1 MCGKL
6 GRRYGYIRSPLRVYF
21 AGLFQLLLPWKI
33 AMNPRSLFAHAA
45 SAALVCAMLLPVAAQ
60 AQTKTLKVVP
70 HSNITILD
78 PIWTTAFV
86 TRNHGYMIYDTLF
99 GTDLE
104 GKVKPQ
110 MVETWSASKDNKV
123 WTFTLRDGLEFHDG
137 KPVTSEDVVASLKRW
152 SSRDSFGGV
161 MLKSL
166 DSYETP
172 NAKTF
177 IVKFK
182 QPFGVM
188 LEALGKPSSNVP
200 FIMPARIAATPGSEQ
215 IKENIGSGPYKFV
228 SAEYKPG
235 EKLVYVKNE
244 KYKPRAEAPNGTTGG
259 KNVYLDRVE
268 WIIIRDPQ
276 TQYNA
281 LLAGEVDI
289 IEQPAFEQ
297 YASLKAAKDVQIV
310 DAQPAGLQYIFRF
323 NHLHAPFNNV
333 KIRQAAMVAMGQEA
347 FLKTQVG
354 APGMYKFC
362 KSMFP
367 CGTPYASDNTG
378 IYTGMANPV
387 KAKQMLADA
396 GYKGEPIVLMRPTDL
411 ASIAKLPLVAKQQL
425 EAAGFKV
432 DMQQSDWATLLARRA
447 KKDAPDKGG
456 WNAFMTAWTAGD
468 IQNPLTMAML
478 NASGDKGWFGWQDDK
493 VIEDL
498 KVKFAQASTEAEKK
512 KLAEQLQLRAIE
524 TASHVHLGQYN
535 NPAALRTNI
544 TGLVPGGAQVY
555 WNIKKN

>member
-1 MCGKL
+1 MK
-6 GRRYGYIRSPLRVYF
+6 R
-21 AGLFQLLLPWKI
+21 
-33 AMNPRSLFAHAA
+33 RSLVALAA
-45 SAALVCAMLLPVAAQ
+45 SAALVSSLMLPAVAQ
-60 AQTKTLKVVP
+60 AQAKTLKVVP

-78 PIWTTAFV
+78 PVWTTAFV

-110 MVETWSASKDNKV
+110 MVDTWTASKDNKV
-123 WTFTLRDGLEFHDG
+123 WTFTLREGLEFHDG

-152 SSRDSFGGV
+152 ASRDSFGGV
-161 MLKSL
+161 MAKSL
-166 DSYETP
+166 ASYETP

-177 IVKFK
+177 VIKFN

-228 SAEYKPG
+228 TAEYKPG
-235 EKLVYVKNE
+235 EKLVYVKND
-244 KYKPRAEAPNGTTGG
+244 KYKPRSEAPNGTTGG

-276 TQYNA
+276 TQFNA
-281 LLAGEVDI
+281 LIAGEVDL

-323 NHLHAPFNNV
+323 NHLHAPFDNV

-362 KSMFP
+362 KSIFP
-367 CGTPYASDNTG
+367 CGTPYASDNAG
-378 IYTGMANPV
+378 IYTGMANPA
-387 KAKQMLADA
+387 KAKQMLAEA
-396 GYKGEPIVLMRPTDL
+396 GYKGEPVVLMRPTDL

-432 DMQQSDWATLLARRA
+432 DMQQSDWSTLLARRA
-447 KKDAPDKGG
+447 K
-456 WNAFMTAWTAGD
+456 
-468 IQNPLTMAML
+468 
-478 NASGDKGWFGWQDDK
+478 
-493 VIEDL
+493 
-498 KVKFAQASTEAEKK
+498 
-512 KLAEQLQLRAIE
+512 
-524 TASHVHLGQYN
+524 
-535 NPAALRTNI
+535 
-544 TGLVPGGAQVY
+544 
-555 WNIKKN
+555 

>member
-1 MCGKL
+1 MK
-6 GRRYGYIRSPLRVYF
+6 
-21 AGLFQLLLPWKI
+21 
-33 AMNPRSLFAHAA
+33 NRSL
-45 SAALVCAMLLPVAAQ
+45 SVLTGALVLVLGLALPHAVLAQ
-60 AQTKTLKVVP
+60 GKTLKVVP
-70 HSNITILD
+70 HANITILD
-78 PIWTTAFV
+78 PVWTTAFV

-99 GTDLE
+99 GTDLD

-110 MVETWSASKDNKV
+110 MVDTFSASKDNKV

-137 KPVTSEDVVASLKRW
+137 KAVTSEDVVASLKRW
-152 SSRDSFGGV
+152 ASRDSFGGV
-161 MLKSL
+161 MAKSL

-177 IVKFK
+177 VLKFK

-228 SAEYKPG
+228 AAEYKPG
-235 EKLVYVKNE
+235 EKLVYVKND
-244 KYKPRAEAPNGTTGG
+244 KYKPRSEVPNGTTGG

-276 TQYNA
+276 TQFNA
-281 LLAGEVDI
+281 LIAGEVDI

-323 NHLHAPFNNV
+323 NHLHAPFDNV

-354 APGMYKFC
+354 APGMYKYC
-362 KSMFP
+362 KSIFP

-378 IYTGMANPV
+378 IYTGMANPA

-425 EAAGFKV
+425 EAGGFKV

-478 NASGDKGWFGWQDDK
+478 NATGDKGWFGWQDDK
-493 VIEDL
+493 VIEEL

-524 TASHVHLGQYN
+524 TASHVQLGQYN
-535 NPAALRTNI
+535 NPAALRSNI
-544 TGLVPGGAQVY
+544 SGLVPGGAQVY

>member
-1 MCGKL
+1 MQRRSLITMVALAAALLAPLAVQAQGKT
-6 GRRYGYIRSPLRVYF
+6 LRVV
-21 AGLFQLLLPWKI
+21 P
-33 AMNPRSLFAHAA
+33 
-45 SAALVCAMLLPVAAQ
+45 Q
-60 AQTKTLKVVP
+60 A
-70 HSNITILD
+70 NITILD
-78 PIWTTAFV
+78 PIWTTAYV

-104 GKVKPQ
+104 GKIKPQ
-110 MVETWSASKDNKV
+110 MVDKWSVSKDHLS
-123 WTFTLRDGLEFHDG
+123 WTFSLRDGLEFHDG

-152 SSRDSFGGV
+152 ASRDSFGGV
-161 MLKSL
+161 LAKSVEAY
-166 DSYETP
+166 STP
-172 NAKTF
+172 DTKTF
-177 IVKFK
+177 VIKLK

-215 IKENIGSGPYKFV
+215 IKEYIGSGPYKFV
-228 SAEYKPG
+228 AAEYKPG
-235 EKLVYVKNE
+235 EKLVYVKND
-244 KYKPRAEAPNGTTGG
+244 KYRPRAEPPNGTTGG
-259 KNVYLDRVE
+259 KPVYVDRVE
-268 WIIIRDPQ
+268 WAIIRDPQ
-276 TQYNA
+276 TQFNA
-281 LLAGEVDI
+281 LVAGEVDI
-289 IEQPAFEQ
+289 VEQPTFEQ

-323 NHLHAPFNNV
+323 NHLHAPFDNV
-333 KIRQAAMVAMGQEA
+333 KIRQAAMVALGQEA

-354 APGMYKFC
+354 TPGLYKFC

-367 CGTPYASDNTG
+367 CGTPFASDNTG
-378 IYTGMANPV
+378 IYTGTANPQ
-387 KAKQMLADA
+387 KAAQMLKEA
-396 GYKGEPIVLMRPTDL
+396 GYNGQPVVLMRPTDL
-411 ASIAKLPLVAKQQL
+411 AGIAKLPLVAKQQL

-432 DMQQSDWATLLARRA
+432 DLQQMDWATLVARRA

-468 IQNPLTMAML
+468 IQNPLTMAMM
-478 NASGDKGWFGWQDDK
+478 NAAGDKGWFGWQDDP

-498 KVKFAQASTEAEKK
+498 KAKFAQSSTDAEKK

-544 TGLVPGGAQVY
+544 SGLVPGGAQVY